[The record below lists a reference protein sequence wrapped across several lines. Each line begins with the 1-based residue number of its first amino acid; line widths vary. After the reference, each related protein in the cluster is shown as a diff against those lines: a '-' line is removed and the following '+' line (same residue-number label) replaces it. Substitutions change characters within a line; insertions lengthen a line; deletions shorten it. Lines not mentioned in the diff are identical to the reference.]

1 MTEWNHECGFR
12 INTENER
19 YIKPKTMNESLE
31 IFLSIYEHEDN
42 LIEYLS
48 NTTQLPLDDYE
59 VLINEAINYTY
70 IDKYKVN

>member
-1 MTEWNHECGFR
+1 
-12 INTENER
+12 
-19 YIKPKTMNESLE
+19 MNESLE

-59 VLINEAINYTY
+59 VLINEAINYIIIY
-70 IDKYKVN
+70 F